1 MPRPPAT
8 KSKSGGQGGARAP
21 SRDPRPA
28 RYGAVGPEAQAA
40 AMSAPVVEAPPGVSP
55 PPAGGKD
62 AAEKRARKPARPDKV
77 AAASPA
83 LDVGWGAVSA
93 QGGSSSAS
101 ASAGVPAEASLAAV
115 SASAS
120 ASGAA
125 GGVGYVLGRAA
136 SAAEAIVVRKDPSAT
151 EGSRQDP
158 GHDMASEAADAAQK
172 QPPTFG
178 GPGAGSLGSASGR
191 ELGSVPVFRPHG
203 GSSAVAAAPP
213 QSSEPAM
220 AADRAASPARAAVIA
235 QDKTPTLKGGGGM
248 TEREKRAIA
257 AERRLALM
265 PLDGNSR

>member
-1 MPRPPAT
+1 
-8 KSKSGGQGGARAP
+8 
-21 SRDPRPA
+21 
-28 RYGAVGPEAQAA
+28 
-40 AMSAPVVEAPPGVSP
+40 MSAPVVEAPPGVSP

-101 ASAGVPAEASLAAV
+101 ASAGMPAEASLAAV
-115 SASAS
+115 SAS

-158 GHDMASEAADAAQK
+158 GHGNASEAADAAQK

-191 ELGSVPVFRPHG
+191 ELGSVPVLRPPG
-203 GSSAVAAAPP
+203 GSSAVHAAAPP

-235 QDKTPTLKGGGGM
+235 QDKTPTLKGGGGL